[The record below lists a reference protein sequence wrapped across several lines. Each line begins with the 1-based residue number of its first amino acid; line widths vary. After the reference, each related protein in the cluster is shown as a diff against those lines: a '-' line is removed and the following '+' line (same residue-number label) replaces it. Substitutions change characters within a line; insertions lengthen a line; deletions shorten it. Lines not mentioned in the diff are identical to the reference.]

1 MPADRGVTFRPS
13 IRARRVASVA
23 LFVAMLALAWSAL
36 VLTGGFEVRIFG
48 ATIRS
53 HDALRP
59 FVVGAAALIAFL
71 GIGGFTRIAVTHV
84 PIVAALAASVCI
96 YAVGL
101 PLLMQRVA
109 AKPLMTCGVAVL
121 VRP

>member
-1 MPADRGVTFRPS
+1 MPADRGVTFPPS

-36 VLTGGFEVRIFG
+36 VLATGGFEARIFG

-59 FVVGAAALIAFL
+59 FVVGAVALIAFL

-84 PIVAALAASVCI
+84 PIVAALAAS
-96 YAVGL
+96 L
-101 PLLMQRVA
+101 
-109 AKPLMTCGVAVL
+109 
-121 VRP
+121 